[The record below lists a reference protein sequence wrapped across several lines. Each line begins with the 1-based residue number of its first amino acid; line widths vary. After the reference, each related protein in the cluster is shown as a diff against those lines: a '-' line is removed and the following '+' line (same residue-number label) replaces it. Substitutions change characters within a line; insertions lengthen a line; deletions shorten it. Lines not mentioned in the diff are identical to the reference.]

1 MQQVRDREGATP
13 GTQPSA
19 LDDVL
24 RELLEQAADI
34 VEVDT
39 AVVLLLGEEGRPLT
53 ATSDRSLEEQI
64 AGALRI
70 PVQRAQADGDASLL
84 VSGITTADGLDP
96 LLRAN
101 GIESLIAVPMLIDE
115 RIVGL
120 LVAGTLAPRAFSTQ
134 ETRLLQLFADRATL
148 EVREGGELGLHR
160 RAWTLQRSLLGEPF
174 PEVPGLA
181 LAARYLPA
189 RASAGIGGGWYDVV
203 VMRDGRAGLAIGD
216 VASRGDRAAQLA
228 AELRGALR
236 AYAVDGDGPAVVASR
251 MWHFVDGLE
260 NGEMATFLY
269 ALYDPA
275 QGTARLYSAGHPAPL
290 VVGADGTVGF
300 APIIPAAPLGVGGP
314 PRDEETEAVLEPG
327 ATMLL
332 YTEGLAER
340 PGERLGERRARVARE
355 ARLADHDP
363 TSLCS
368 RLIDALLGGRR
379 PEDDVALLAAQA
391 APEPDDA
398 LHRVVP
404 AVAQELAPLRRLLR
418 RWLTARGADE
428 PEIAAITLA
437 VQEACANAVEHA
449 YGLQDDTFQFV
460 AEHDGPSICITIR
473 DHGRWRAPRGEDRGR
488 GLGLMRALVDSVDVQ
503 PDDGGTT
510 V

>member
-39 AVVLLLGEEGRPLT
+39 AVVLLLGEEGRTLT

-203 VMRDGRAGLAIGD
+203 VMRDGRAGLAIGHGARAAPAGPSGAPGAAATGPRSSRPSCGARCAPTPSTAT
-216 VASRGDRAAQLA
+216 VRPSSPAGCGTSSTGWRTARWRRSCTPSTTPRRGQRASTAPGTPRRWSSAPTGRWASRRSSPPRRSASAARRATRRPRRSSSRARRCSCTR
-228 AELRGALR
+228 RGWPS
-236 AYAVDGDGPAVVASR
+236 GPANAS
-251 MWHFVDGLE
+251 
-260 NGEMATFLY
+260 
-269 ALYDPA
+269 
-275 QGTARLYSAGHPAPL
+275 
-290 VVGADGTVGF
+290 
-300 APIIPAAPLGVGGP
+300 
-314 PRDEETEAVLEPG
+314 
-327 ATMLL
+327 
-332 YTEGLAER
+332 
-340 PGERLGERRARVARE
+340 
-355 ARLADHDP
+355 
-363 TSLCS
+363 
-368 RLIDALLGGRR
+368 
-379 PEDDVALLAAQA
+379 
-391 APEPDDA
+391 
-398 LHRVVP
+398 
-404 AVAQELAPLRRLLR
+404 
-418 RWLTARGADE
+418 
-428 PEIAAITLA
+428 
-437 VQEACANAVEHA
+437 ANA
-449 YGLQDDTFQFV
+449 
-460 AEHDGPSICITIR
+460 GPGSPARR
-473 DHGRWRAPRGEDRGR
+473 DSPTTTPRRCARA
-488 GLGLMRALVDSVDVQ
+488 
-503 PDDGGTT
+503 
-510 V
+510 